1 MKNCVQDGSEFAN
14 AVFMNRRMFLCR
26 ASMGALGFSYFSG
39 FPFLDFSQP
48 RFSALLESFFLSIG
62 AQASE
67 SDTAL
72 AEICAKE
79 SALWR
84 KTGYVP
90 FDGKYY
96 FCQKGKKAI
105 HLLHLPHQETGSLDI
120 SALVLQEDASM
131 ESWRLVASLSGF
143 QLEALIKAAAAL
155 KPSITPK
162 HLADLLLPALYKT
175 KKTPGRFA
183 TEQGEVSVHAV
194 LGKDK
199 TVQVEAAVYESGF
212 ALWSSKYTSQYLQSF

>member
-1 MKNCVQDGSEFAN
+1 MFQYRQVLVRLRAGDTLREIARTGLMGRDKVAEVRTLALSRGWLDG
-14 AVFMNRRMFLCR
+14 
-26 ASMGALGFSYFSG
+26 
-39 FPFLDFSQP
+39 
-48 RFSALLESFFLSIG
+48 
-62 AQASE
+62 ASE
-67 SDTAL
+67 LPDDA
-72 AEICAKE
+72 
-79 SALWR
+79 
-84 KTGYVP
+84 
-90 FDGKYY
+90 
-96 FCQKGKKAI
+96 AI
-105 HLLHLPHQETGSLDI
+105 
-120 SALVLQEDASM
+120 
-131 ESWRLVASLSGF
+131 
-143 QLEALIKAAAAL
+143 AAAL

>member
-1 MKNCVQDGSEFAN
+1 
-14 AVFMNRRMFLCR
+14 MNRRMFLCR
-26 ASMGALGFSYFSG
+26 ASMGALGFSCFSE

-48 RFSALLESFFLSIG
+48 RFPASLESFFLSIG
-62 AQASE
+62 AQPTAI
-67 SDTAL
+67 DTAL
-72 AEICAKE
+72 AEVCEKE
-79 SALWR
+79 SALWQ

-96 FCQKGKKAI
+96 FCQKGQKVI
-105 HLLHLPHQETGSLDI
+105 HLLHLPHQERGSLDI
-120 SALVLQEDASM
+120 SALVLQEEASM

-143 QLEALIKAAAAL
+143 QLEALVKAAAAL
-155 KPSITPK
+155 KTSNSPK
-162 HLADLLLPALYKT
+162 HLADLLLPALYKP
-175 KKTPGRFA
+175 KKMPGRFA

-212 ALWSSKYTSQYLQSF
+212 ALWSSKYTSQYLQSL

>member
-1 MKNCVQDGSEFAN
+1 
-14 AVFMNRRMFLCR
+14 MNRRMFLGR
-26 ASMGALGFSYFSG
+26 ASMGALGFSFFSG
-39 FPFLDFSQP
+39 FPFRLAQP
-48 RFSALLESFFLSIG
+48 GFSASLESFFLSIG
-62 AQASE
+62 AQTTETDA
-67 SDTAL
+67 AL
-72 AEICAKE
+72 EAICAKE
-79 SALWR
+79 SLPWR

-96 FCQKGKKAI
+96 LCQKGQKAI

-143 QLEALIKAAAAL
+143 QLEALVIAAAAL
-155 KPSITPK
+155 KTSNSPK

-199 TVQVEAAVYESGF
+199 TIQVEAAVYESGY
-212 ALWSSKYTSQYLQSF
+212 ALWSSKYISQYLQSL